1 MHSVL
6 LRLVI
11 QSESLPGTA
20 GDTCIVVTTEA
31 PEVLKALAAGLDG
44 QTIADRLGISIRTE
58 RNHVARILN
67 KLGVHTQL
75 QAVLFALRYG
85 LIDEP

>member
-1 MHSVL
+1 MSQPTQATAIAG
-6 LRLVI
+6 RL
-11 QSESLPGTA
+11 
-20 GDTCIVVTTEA
+20 
-31 PEVLKALAAGLDG
+31 K
-44 QTIADRLGISIRTE
+44 ISIRTE

>member
-1 MHSVL
+1 M
-6 LRLVI
+6 
-11 QSESLPGTA
+11 
-20 GDTCIVVTTEA
+20 
-31 PEVLKALAAGLDG
+31 LKALAAGLDG

-85 LIDEP
+85 LIDEPLGPRARAAVRRAAAQHGLDVASRR

>member
-1 MHSVL
+1 
-6 LRLVI
+6 
-11 QSESLPGTA
+11 
-20 GDTCIVVTTEA
+20 
-31 PEVLKALAAGLDG
+31 VLKALAAGLDG
-44 QTIADRLGISIRTE
+44 QTIAERLGMSIRTE

-85 LIDEP
+85 FMALRSHGRPMRATRPRCRSAGRAWLEVGACVAAA

>member
-1 MHSVL
+1 MA
-6 LRLVI
+6 
-11 QSESLPGTA
+11 SLTHRE
-20 GDTCIVVTTEA
+20 C
-31 PEVLKALAAGLDG
+31 EVLKALAAGLDG
-44 QTIADRLGISIRTE
+44 QAIAERLGMSIRTE
-58 RNHVARILN
+58 RNHVARILT